1 MLMIEQLLKEGYSLI
16 PLKGGK
22 PAIKWEKYQTEKAT
36 IKEIFGWFQEFGDID
51 LGIVTGNISRLAV
64 IVVNDKKQLP
74 VLEEKIPLLQATC
87 RVRTPELGYQFY
99 YSLGNGERVR
109 SVKKLFGLKGVEL
122 RGEGSFVV
130 APEKVEYPS
139 WFSQRT

>member
-1 MLMIEQLLKEGYSLI
+1 MLMIEHLLKEGYSLI
-16 PLKGGK
+16 PLKGEK

-36 IKEIFGWFQEFGDID
+36 IKEIFGWFQEFGDIN
-51 LGIVTGNISRLAV
+51 LGIVTGNVSRLAV
-64 IVVNDKKQLP
+64 IVVNDKRQLP
-74 VLEEKIPLLQATC
+74 VLEEKIPLLWDTC

-99 YSLGNGERVR
+99 YSLGNSEKVR

-130 APEKVEYPS
+130 APEEVEYPS

>member
-16 PLKGGK
+16 PLKDGK

-36 IKEIFGWFQEFGDID
+36 IKEIFGWFQEFGDIN
-51 LGIVTGNISRLAV
+51 LGIVTGEISHLVV

-74 VLEEKIPLLQATC
+74 VLEEKILNLWDTC

-99 YSLGNGERVR
+99 YSLGNSERVR

-122 RGEGSFVV
+122 KGEGSFVV
-130 APEKVEYPS
+130 APEEVEYPS

>member
-16 PLKGGK
+16 PLKDGK

-36 IKEIFGWFQEFGDID
+36 IKEIFGWFHEFGDIN
-51 LGIVTGNISRLAV
+51 LGIVTGEISHLVV

-74 VLEEKIPLLQATC
+74 VLKEKIPLFWDTC

-109 SVKKLFGLKGVEL
+109 SCKKLFGLKGVEL

-130 APEKVEYPS
+130 APEEVEYPS
-139 WFSQRT
+139 GSS

>member
-16 PLKGGK
+16 PLKDRK
-22 PAIKWEKYQTEKAT
+22 PVIKWKKYQTEKAT
-36 IKEIFGWFQEFGDID
+36 IKEIFGWFQEFGDIN
-51 LGIVTGNISRLAV
+51 LGIVTGNVSRLAV

-74 VLEEKIPLLQATC
+74 VLEGKILNLWDTC

-99 YSLGNGERVR
+99 YSLGNSERIR

-130 APEKVEYPS
+130 APEEVEYPS